1 MAVIEPS
8 CTSLSSGT
16 AVLSLS
22 LIEISETLKSNEFSA
37 LSGYVPLSAMAN
49 LKKYCK
55 GYQRLIVSQHG
66 FFFFSPRQITTPKSF
81 QAKRFNNKTITTIET
96 LVDIL
101 PLIICLYLRVLFY
114 FCQYPSP
121 SKIICKILK

>member
-1 MAVIEPS
+1 MKKNEPS

-22 LIEISETLKSNEFSA
+22 LIEISETLESNEFSS

-66 FFFFSPRQITTPKSF
+66 FIFFF
-81 QAKRFNNKTITTIET
+81 
-96 LVDIL
+96 L
-101 PLIICLYLRVLFY
+101 P
-114 FCQYPSP
+114 
-121 SKIICKILK
+121 